1 MPCVVGPGLA
11 CPASLGRAG
20 RALRRWAGLGVPC
33 VVGPGWAC
41 PWAAARRYFGHRSQA
56 CAFRLD
62 CSVCRWAAALP
73 PPTGTAPRP
82 RSQASHPAITHIIAE
97 PTPNSA
103 RNSPTTISNLEFPT
117 LELQRFQTLLK
128 LHPIELRAT
137 FLRTSPA
144 ATAHGHHRR
153 APAASHRHRA
163 QAPHP
168 AITHAIPAPP
178 NSARNSPTTISNLE
192 FPTLELQRFQ
202 TLLKLHPIEL
212 RATFLRTSPAAT
224 AHGHRAQAL
233 SNLAVSGTG
242 IPRGYPQA
250 LFLSDSYPQGS
261 DSAWITRCHTRSVDV
276 DGPTRGPTKE

>member
-1 MPCVVGPGLA
+1 M
-11 CPASLGRAG
+11 LGG
-20 RALRRWAGLGVPC
+20 PC
-33 VVGPGWAC
+33 VVGPGWAY

-56 CAFRLD
+56 YAFRLD

-103 RNSPTTISNLEFPT
+103 RNSPTTISNLEFT
-117 LELQRFQTLLK
+117 
-128 LHPIELRAT
+128 
-137 FLRTSPA
+137 
-144 ATAHGHHRR
+144 
-153 APAASHRHRA
+153 
-163 QAPHP
+163 
-168 AITHAIPAPP
+168 
-178 NSARNSPTTISNLE
+178 
-192 FPTLELQRFQ
+192 TLELQRFQ